1 MFPTDEIMMG
11 YKGAGPMDSGF
22 IYCPYIPLQQLPTI
36 TDPESF
42 QPRKGILTRYGKVAI
57 QPASRFFRIIR
68 VVGAGTN
75 YLVRPMARNKSIYG
89 VDANYNN
96 F

>member
-1 MFPTDEIMMG
+1 
-11 YKGAGPMDSGF
+11 MDSGF

-42 QPRKGILTRYGKVAI
+42 QPRKGLLTRYGKVAI

-68 VVGAGTN
+68 VVGASVD
-75 YLVRPMARNKSIYG
+75 YLVRPFGRNTKMLGLPQSGSLAY
-89 VDANYNN
+89 
-96 F
+96 

>member
-1 MFPTDEIMMG
+1 MG
-11 YKGAGPMDSGF
+11 YKGSGPMDSGF

-57 QPASRFFRIIR
+57 QPASRFFRVIR
-68 VVGAGTN
+68 VVGASPMT
-75 YLVRPMARNKSIYG
+75 LIDPMAKNKTLLG
-89 VDANYNN
+89 QAVANYSY
-96 F
+96 